1 MSRWKALLKIVGI
14 CLGGIGVVVCAVAIV
29 VIWTLSIRV
38 GTAIES
44 LFSRVDQ
51 SFVVVGEWG
60 GQVKDRIAAAA
71 ITTDDL
77 EKTLQNWTKRQASE
91 RLATRL
97 DAVQKAERLAS
108 GLRQADQLLEMSA
121 SSVGLVRQL
130 LSTGATAGAPPT
142 RRRSTNCLRRL
153 NRCGPNWPKRRRLS
167 AKSKTASAERA
178 KRIRPKLRVEAA
190 LRFGLRVAA
199 TLHSFGSR
207 LEKLAD
213 RISAAQNRL
222 HELNAR
228 VQRWRLYLTA
238 GITALMV
245 WMAAGQVALC
255 RQARSAG
262 CGN

>member
-1 MSRWKALLKIVGI
+1 MRAQLAEATEIVGKI
-14 CLGGIGVVVCAVAIV
+14 
-29 VIWTLSIRV
+29 
-38 GTAIES
+38 
-44 LFSRVDQ
+44 Q
-51 SFVVVGEWG
+51 
-60 GQVKDRIAAAA
+60 DRISG
-71 ITTDDL
+71 
-77 EKTLQNWTKRQASE
+77 ASE
-91 RLATRL
+91 ANSPE
-97 DAVQKAERLAS
+97 A
-108 GLRQADQLLEMSA
+108 
-121 SSVGLVRQL
+121 
-130 LSTGATAGAPPT
+130 
-142 RRRSTNCLRRL
+142 
-153 NRCGPNWPKRRRLS
+153 
-167 AKSKTASAERA
+167 
-178 KRIRPKLRVEAA
+178 RVEAA

>member
-44 LFSRVDQ
+44 LFNRVDQ

-77 EKTLQNWTKRQASE
+77 EKTLQDWTKRQVGE

-97 DAVQKAERLAS
+97 DAVTKAERLAS
-108 GLRQADQLLEMSA
+108 GLRQADQWLDMSA
-121 SSVGLVRQL
+121 SSVGLVQQI
-130 LSTGATAGAPPT
+130 LSTGASPADTTPIDELLAEIESMRAQLAEATEIVGKIQDRISGASEANSPE
-142 RRRSTNCLRRL
+142 
-153 NRCGPNWPKRRRLS
+153 
-167 AKSKTASAERA
+167 A
-178 KRIRPKLRVEAA
+178 RVEAA

-213 RISAAQNRL
+213 RVSAAQNRL

-228 VQRWRLYLTA
+228 IQRWRLYLTA
-238 GITALMV
+238 CITALMV